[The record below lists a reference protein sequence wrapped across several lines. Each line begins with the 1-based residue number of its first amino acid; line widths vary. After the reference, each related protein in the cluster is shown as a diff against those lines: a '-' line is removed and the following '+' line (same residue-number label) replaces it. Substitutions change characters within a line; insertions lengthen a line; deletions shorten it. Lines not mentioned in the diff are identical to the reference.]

1 MSRTSRAYRWRARRA
16 EAYSCAQNEIGRNT
30 TTESMPAHPHD
41 PDSSRPA
48 LSASPASPSHE
59 GPTAELLGILQFAL
73 TRRRVFVA
81 VPSLLAVVVCGIAL
95 ATPRTFSSSF
105 SFVPEVTEDKLAN
118 VSGFAAQLGLSLP
131 GVDLT
136 QTPDFYASLLRSKQT
151 LREMVNAEYRVAR
164 DGPAAA
170 ANLIEIYE
178 ISAPSQAIAR
188 EEAVQEL
195 AGNMRV
201 ATDLKTGVV
210 RAEVKATDPSLALQ
224 LSERALALV
233 NLFNTQARRSRA
245 SQEARF
251 VSERMIEAKRE
262 LRSAEDALQ
271 SFLER
276 NREIASSPQLTF
288 ERDRLVREVSL
299 RNDLYAALAQR
310 LDQARIEEARTTPA
324 ITLVEQPILAAR
336 PDRRFLIYKGVTS
349 LAAGAVA
356 VGLYVLFRHSLM
368 RAARAEPDAARNLL
382 STWDEMV
389 HRQPRLERR

>member
-1 MSRTSRAYRWRARRA
+1 
-16 EAYSCAQNEIGRNT
+16 
-30 TTESMPAHPHD
+30 MPAHPHD
-41 PDSSRPA
+41 PDSTRPA
-48 LSASPASPSHE
+48 LSASLASQSHE
-59 GPTAELLGILQFAL
+59 GPTAELLGIVQFAL
-73 TRRRVFVA
+73 TRRRLFVV
-81 VPSLLAVVVCGIAL
+81 VPFLLASVVCGVAL
-95 ATPRTFSSSF
+95 VTPRTFSSSF

-151 LREMVNAEYRVAR
+151 LREMVSTQYRVAR
-164 DGPAAA
+164 GTSTLE

-178 ISAPSQAIAR
+178 VSAASPEIAR

-210 RAEVKATDPSLALQ
+210 RAEVKATNPDLAQQ

-299 RNDLYAALAQR
+299 RSDLYAALAQR
-310 LDQARIEEARTTPA
+310 FDQARIEEARTTPA
-324 ITLVEQPILAAR
+324 ITLVEKPILAAR

-349 LAAGAVA
+349 LVAGAVA
-356 VGLYVLFRHSLM
+356 VALYVLFRHSMM

-382 STWDEMV
+382 ATWDEMI
-389 HRQPRLERR
+389 HRQPRLER